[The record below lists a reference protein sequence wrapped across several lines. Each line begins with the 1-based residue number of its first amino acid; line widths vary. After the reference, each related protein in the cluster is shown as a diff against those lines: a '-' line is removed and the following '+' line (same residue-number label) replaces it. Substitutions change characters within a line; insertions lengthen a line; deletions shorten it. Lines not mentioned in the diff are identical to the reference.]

1 MAETGIST
9 FTTSIFTILILWI
22 AISETNSALIT
33 GATSALLVAPLV
45 FNIVVG
51 AFIDKTSRKKVYA
64 IMGPLLKALAATVLL
79 LVIYNHSL
87 IYDTVLLFLSALTF
101 GFSID
106 ILVPIRAI
114 WSQKFLRKPVYLK
127 GMSVANLVSRGSRL
141 SGFLVAAFI
150 ITMNLRISVSSVI
163 LLYIISTVPILFI
176 SSVKDSIPGK
186 GRLRDIMKD
195 GLSYMGRTSLVAE
208 IIVISSVSALF
219 WGMADSVSTVMINRV
234 FNLTSTYLSYTFF
247 AVSLGG
253 IAGSSLTSKLE
264 AVKSVG
270 KKLSWLYG
278 LAGLSLIFIALYPSI
293 LVLFTVFFFVGLV
306 SGIASPIISAVLFG
320 NVQRDK
326 MGRIQ
331 GAMDTFG
338 TSFNS
343 VSGILAGLAMTLIF
357 PGDVFYI
364 MGAGLLALS
373 ILISR
378 FESLSKTDI

>member
-101 GFSID
+101 GISID

-234 FNLTSTYLSYTFF
+234 FNLTPT
-247 AVSLGG
+247 
-253 IAGSSLTSKLE
+253 
-264 AVKSVG
+264 
-270 KKLSWLYG
+270 
-278 LAGLSLIFIALYPSI
+278 
-293 LVLFTVFFFVGLV
+293 
-306 SGIASPIISAVLFG
+306 
-320 NVQRDK
+320 
-326 MGRIQ
+326 
-331 GAMDTFG
+331 
-338 TSFNS
+338 
-343 VSGILAGLAMTLIF
+343 
-357 PGDVFYI
+357 
-364 MGAGLLALS
+364 
-373 ILISR
+373 
-378 FESLSKTDI
+378 